1 MSRRLRPF
9 VHADP
14 ATFAGIGKH
23 HTVKITLTI
32 SVPETA
38 AAGRVEG
45 KLRLFRRLGFGRKG
59 KIIAIPFLL
68 ARPLPVVIDIE
79 RTAPVVTITKPADG
93 TTVTTNS
100 VLVRGTVDTGG
111 AEVGVS
117 VNGVPAFITGTE
129 WAAQIPLV
137 AGGNAISATATTA
150 TGAQASTAITVQ
162 VAQPQEALIAL
173 TASPASGL
181 APLTVRFEVESGL
194 DRPIIRYEFDQN
206 GDGTPDL
213 KSATF
218 EIVEVTYTEA
228 GIIVPTLTVVDDRG
242 GTVTATTIIQ
252 VLDQAGTIALLQ
264 AKWETL
270 KTALA
275 ARDIPRATAEF
286 AFGVRPRFAQVFQA
300 LDANLPSIAPTL
312 GTVAITRVTEGLAE
326 GVTQRVQ
333 GGKTYLYFIY
343 WAPDVDGI
351 WRIIEM

>member
-1 MSRRLRPF
+1 
-9 VHADP
+9 
-14 ATFAGIGKH
+14 
-23 HTVKITLTI
+23 
-32 SVPETA
+32 
-38 AAGRVEG
+38 
-45 KLRLFRRLGFGRKG
+45 
-59 KIIAIPFLL
+59 
-68 ARPLPVVIDIE
+68 
-79 RTAPVVTITKPADG
+79 
-93 TTVTTNS
+93 
-100 VLVRGTVDTGG
+100 
-111 AEVGVS
+111 
-117 VNGVPAFITGTE
+117 
-129 WAAQIPLV
+129 
-137 AGGNAISATATTA
+137 
-150 TGAQASTAITVQ
+150 
-162 VAQPQEALIAL
+162 
-173 TASPASGL
+173 
-181 APLTVRFEVESGL
+181 LTVRFEVESGL

-206 GDGTPDL
+206 GDGTADVT
-213 KSATF
+213 SAAF
-218 EIVEVTYTEA
+218 ENVEMTYSEA
-228 GIIVPTLTVVDDRG
+228 GIIAPTLTVVDDQG